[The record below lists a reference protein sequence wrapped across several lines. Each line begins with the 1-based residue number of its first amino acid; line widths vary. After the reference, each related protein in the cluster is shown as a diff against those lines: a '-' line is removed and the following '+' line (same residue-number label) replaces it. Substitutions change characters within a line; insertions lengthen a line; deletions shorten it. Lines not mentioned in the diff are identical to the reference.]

1 MRSKQSTGS
10 TRKSLGFVSERDIDQ
25 WGSDL
30 KQKARLYERGGAQ
43 NLRPHSR
50 AAALNNP
57 EMTIDFN
64 SSINQLRD
72 RTRSERSNSSSLSN
86 RMNYMAV
93 DLRRKKQI
101 AEIARTKYQKMIE
114 TRTRSFIEKSE
125 LKQVRVR

>member
-1 MRSKQSTGS
+1 
-10 TRKSLGFVSERDIDQ
+10 
-25 WGSDL
+25 
-30 KQKARLYERGGAQ
+30 
-43 NLRPHSR
+43 
-50 AAALNNP
+50 
-57 EMTIDFN
+57 MTIDFN

-72 RTRSERSNSSSLSN
+72 RTRSERSQSSSLNN

-125 LKQVRVR
+125 LKQV